1 MKNILNLV
9 IYLVCIVLIVLACNN
24 YLNKR
29 RMTVKKD
36 EPFRNFTK
44 VKKDVPGNPTISF
57 NYDTV
62 PEVQKKPL
70 EERYL
75 EELYGGAN
83 FFPKYTGSS
92 EFPDQKVIYDDEIY
106 SKNVHTERT
115 FNPMDENGLPRSIA
129 EVFNESITDFKK
141 LTPLKNGNEGE
152 FVVQGATNLSAYNPD
167 YISYDDEKPENG
179 GLYGKADR
187 YKGNF
192 SYHGFD
198 PLAEIEA
205 AIF

>member
-1 MKNILNLV
+1 MKNILNLI
-9 IYLVCIVLIVLACNN
+9 IYLLCIVLIVMACNN

-29 RMTVKKD
+29 RMNVKKD
-36 EPFRNFTK
+36 EPFKNFTK
-44 VKKDVPGNPTISF
+44 VINNVRGTPTISF

-83 FFPKYTGSS
+83 FFPKYNGSS

-106 SKNVHTERT
+106 SKDVHTERT
-115 FNPMDENGLPRSIA
+115 FNPVNEDGLPRSIA

-141 LTPLKNGNEGE
+141 LTPLKNGHEGD

-192 SYHGFD
+192 TYHGFD
-198 PLAEIEA
+198 PLAEIEG